1 MNNIGNAWI
10 KDMMV
15 MGLKDLFIGKN
26 KKYKEHMDAY
36 SMIQAK
42 SVPKHVAII
51 MDGNG
56 RWAKKHQL
64 PRIVGHRQGVEA
76 LKDIIQ
82 TTSQLGI
89 SYLSLYAFSTENW
102 KRPKTEVKALMS
114 LLVEFLQKE
123 IYELH
128 KNNVK
133 IFMLGDI
140 DGLPADTKAE
150 VLRAMEMTKENKG
163 LQVNIAI
170 NYGSRF
176 EMIKAVKYIIQDI
189 SNGNIT
195 IEDINEEL
203 FSQHLDTKGIPD
215 PDLLIRTSGEYR
227 LSNFLLYQLAYTE
240 LVFTEKEVLW
250 PDFTKEKYL
259 ETILQYQNR
268 TRRYGGI
275 DDREDD

>member
-64 PRIVGHRQGVEA
+64 PRIAGHRQGVEA
-76 LKDIIQ
+76 LRNIIQ

>member
-64 PRIVGHRQGVEA
+64 PRIAGHRQGVKA
-76 LKDIIQ
+76 LRDIIQ

-150 VLRAMEMTKENKG
+150 VLRAMEMTKKNKG

>member
-64 PRIVGHRQGVEA
+64 PRIAGHRQGVEA
-76 LKDIIQ
+76 LRDIIQ

-176 EMIKAVKYIIQDI
+176 EMINAVKYIIQDI

>member
-64 PRIVGHRQGVEA
+64 PRIAGHRQGVEA
-76 LKDIIQ
+76 LRDIIQ

>member
-10 KDMMV
+10 KDMMA

-64 PRIVGHRQGVEA
+64 PRIAGHRQGVEA
-76 LKDIIQ
+76 LRDIIQ